1 MRVAIPMRM
10 RTAVGLGILVL
21 SVLLLVACG
30 NAATPAPTAPTAVP
44 PTVTAVPPTQP
55 AASPTLAP
63 TDTPAPEP
71 TATVT
76 EAPVAAASVDST
88 NCVTCHTSEETLQQL
103 AVEEAPAEK
112 LSEGEG

>member
-1 MRVAIPMRM
+1 MRIATPVRM

-21 SVLLLVACG
+21 SVLLLAACG
-30 NAATPAPTAPTAVP
+30 NAATPAPAPTAVP
-44 PTVTAVPPTQP
+44 PTATAVPPTQP
-55 AASPTLAP
+55 PASPTLAP

-71 TATVT
+71 TATAT

-88 NCVTCHTSEETLQQL
+88 NCVTCHTSEETLQKL